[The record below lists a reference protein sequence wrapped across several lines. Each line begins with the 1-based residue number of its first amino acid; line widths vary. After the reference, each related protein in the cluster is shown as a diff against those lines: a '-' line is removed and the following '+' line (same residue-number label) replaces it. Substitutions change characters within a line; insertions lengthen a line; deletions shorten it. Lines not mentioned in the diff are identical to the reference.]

1 VTALYCAELQLCIYH
16 PFLFYPSILCHT
28 VTELC
33 LVIILARAHRS
44 SLTWIPRND
53 HDRGKKNGVNEFE
66 PVPLC
71 CRKKIYIDSHTVA
84 QSYVLRHLRRM
95 AGPNTL
101 SKWEKKASDNGATAA
116 WTLFEAAKSCLYVY
130 IYTPG
135 RKKEQQMVYKHIPRA
150 AHISSLFNRSA
161 KRYIILNELKN

>member
-1 VTALYCAELQLCIYH
+1 MTALYCAELQLCIYH
-16 PFLFYPSILCHT
+16 PLLFYPSILCHT

-101 SKWEKKASDNGATAA
+101 SKWEKKPRTMGQQQ
-116 WTLFEAAKSCLYVY
+116 LELYLKLLNHVYMY
-130 IYTPG
+130 IYTHRGEKKSSRWYTNTYQG
-135 RKKEQQMVYKHIPRA
+135 RHTFLP
-150 AHISSLFNRSA
+150 SSTGAQNGTL
-161 KRYIILNELKN
+161 Y